1 MTDEKYINFKSNYE
15 QLMGQ
20 MVLCHTKEIEIVKSC
35 NQLRQTINDNSIKIK
50 QIMQMAQT
58 ESRVIQELQNEL
70 TNAKSVLMVQKE
82 KDEKSKIKIE
92 NLTKMWRNLETIIK
106 NSDNFNQEKIEE
118 YNRLLKLK
126 EDLTQ
131 INQTKESDIAQLEE
145 ELLILR

>member
-1 MTDEKYINFKSNYE
+1 
-15 QLMGQ
+15 
-20 MVLCHTKEIEIVKSC
+20 
-35 NQLRQTINDNSIKIK
+35 
-50 QIMQMAQT
+50 MQMAQT